1 MKFSFKN
8 IGYVD
13 SGCIELGNLTI
24 LFGENNVGKTYLN
37 YAIYGLLKSIKENI
51 SFDFNNKIVDSLQEN
66 GFINIQLDEIN
77 ISKSLDISGRNFSE
91 NLHRYFNTNE
101 EFFENSSVRISINNI
116 DLEKIKPRKFEAKVV
131 IGIKQQSEFIFYKE
145 VDSNT
150 INVTLKH
157 DEEFK
162 QKFPNNL
169 IKNIL
174 NDFLTKLIVSNDNF
188 PTPFVITSE
197 RTGISLFY
205 KELDVNKNLLLETL
219 TEGKDFDPFDF
230 LTKYRSRYAQPIHD
244 NIQVIRDYENIQ
256 KNKSFIRENKEQYDS
271 ILSTLQ
277 DIIGGNFKHSNKEVF
292 YHPKKKKNRNKM
304 AIPFYVSSSS
314 IKSMFLIDLYIN
326 CLAKKG
332 GLLIIDEPELNLHPN
347 NQRKMAILLSKLINS
362 GVKVL
367 ITTHSDY
374 LVRELNNR
382 IMLKNLFTETRV
394 GIMNEHKIS
403 EDELLDIS
411 DVKAYGI
418 GTSNYEIT
426 EFTINEYGI
435 DTKIFDKVIND
446 ANILNDKIYYS
457 LGD

>member
-13 SGCIELGNLTI
+13 NGCLELGNLTI

-37 YAIYGLLKSIKENI
+37 YAIYGLLKSIKDNI
-51 SFDFNNKIVDSLQEN
+51 HFDFNNKDVDALQEN
-66 GFINIQLDEIN
+66 GFINISLYEIN
-77 ISKSLDISGRNFSE
+77 IAQSLENSGHNFSK
-91 NLHRYFNTNE
+91 NLYRYFNTNE
-101 EFFENSSVRISINNI
+101 EFFENSSVGISIENI
-116 DLEKIKPRKFEAKVV
+116 DLEKIIPKKFEAKAV
-131 IGIKQQSEFIFYKE
+131 IGSKSQSEFIFYKE
-145 VDSNT
+145 EDSDT
-150 INVTLKH
+150 INITLKH
-157 DEEFK
+157 NGEFE
-162 QKFPNNL
+162 QKFPNSL
-169 IKNIL
+169 VKNIL
-174 NDFLTKLIVSNDNF
+174 NDFLTKLIVSNDDF
-188 PTPFVITSE
+188 PIPFVITSE

-205 KELDVNKNLLLETL
+205 KELDVSKNLILETL
-219 TEGKDFDPFDF
+219 TEGKEFDPFDF

-244 NIQVIRDYENIQ
+244 NIQVIRDYENVQ
-256 KNKSFIRENKEQYDS
+256 KNKSFIRENKEKYDS
-271 ILSTLQ
+271 ILNTLQ

-292 YHPKKKKNRNKM
+292 YYPKKKKNRSKM
-304 AIPFYVSSSS
+304 AIPFYVASSS

-326 CLAKKG
+326 CIAKKG

-347 NQRKMAILLSKLINS
+347 NQRRMAILLAKLINS

-382 IMLKNLFTETRV
+382 IMMKQLSQEVRND
-394 GIMNEHKIS
+394 IMCEYKIS

-418 GTSNYEIT
+418 GVENHEIT

-435 DTKIFDKVIND
+435 DTKIFDTVIND

-457 LGD
+457 LGE

>member
-13 SGCIELGNLTI
+13 NGCLELGNLTI

-37 YAIYGLLKSIKENI
+37 YAIYGLLKSIKNNI
-51 SFDFNNKIVDSLQEN
+51 HFDFDDNYIDSLQEN
-66 GFINIQLDEIN
+66 GLVNISLYEIN
-77 ISKSLDISGRNFSE
+77 MLNSLNSSGHNFSE

-101 EFFENSSVRISINNI
+101 EFFEDSSVGISMADM
-116 DLEKIKPRKFEAKVV
+116 DLKKIIPKKFEAKAV
-131 IGIKQQSEFIFYKE
+131 IGKKHQSEFIFYKE
-145 VDSNT
+145 EGTDI
-150 INVTLKH
+150 INITLKH
-157 DEEFK
+157 NGEL
-162 QKFPNNL
+162 QQNFPNSL

-174 NDFLTKLIVSNDNF
+174 NDFLTKLIVSNDDF

-205 KELDVNKNLLLETL
+205 KELDVNKNLILETL
-219 TEGKDFDPFDF
+219 TEGKEFDPFDF

-244 NIQVIRDYENIQ
+244 NIQVIRDYESVQ
-256 KNKSFIRENKEQYDS
+256 KNKSFIREDKEKYDS
-271 ILSTLQ
+271 ILNTLQ
-277 DIIGGNFKHSNKEVF
+277 DIIGGNFKNSNKEVF
-292 YHPKKKKNRNKM
+292 YYPKKKKKRRKI
-304 AIPFYVSSSS
+304 AIPFYVASSS

-326 CLAKKG
+326 CIAKKG

-347 NQRKMAILLSKLINS
+347 NQRKIAVLLAKLINA

-382 IMLKNLFTETRV
+382 IMLKNLSPEARRN
-394 GIMNEHKIS
+394 IMCEYKIS

-418 GTSNYEIT
+418 GVENHEIT

-435 DTKIFDKVIND
+435 DTKIFDTVINE

-457 LGD
+457 LGE

>member
-13 SGCIELGNLTI
+13 NGCLELGNLTI

-37 YAIYGLLKSIKENI
+37 YAIYGLLKSIKDNI
-51 SFDFNNKIVDSLQEN
+51 HFDFNNKDVDALQEN
-66 GFINIQLDEIN
+66 GFINISLYEIN
-77 ISKSLDISGRNFSE
+77 IAQSLENSGHNFSK
-91 NLHRYFNTNE
+91 NLYRYFNTNE
-101 EFFENSSVRISINNI
+101 EFFENSSVGISIENI
-116 DLEKIKPRKFEAKVV
+116 DLEKIIPKKFEAKAV
-131 IGIKQQSEFIFYKE
+131 IGSKSQSEFIFYKE
-145 VDSNT
+145 EDSDT
-150 INVTLKH
+150 INITLKH
-157 DEEFK
+157 NGEFK
-162 QKFPNNL
+162 QKFPSNL
-169 IKNIL
+169 VKNIL
-174 NDFLTKLIVSNDNF
+174 NDFLTKLMVSNDDF
-188 PTPFVITSE
+188 PIPFVITSE

-205 KELDVNKNLLLETL
+205 KELDVSKNLILETL
-219 TEGKDFDPFDF
+219 TEGKEFDPFDF

-244 NIQVIRDYENIQ
+244 NIQVIRDYENVQ
-256 KNKSFIRENKEQYDS
+256 KNKSFIRENKEKYDS
-271 ILSTLQ
+271 ILNTLQ

-292 YHPKKKKNRNKM
+292 YYPKKKKNRSKM
-304 AIPFYVSSSS
+304 AIPFYVASSS

-326 CLAKKG
+326 CIAKKG

-347 NQRKMAILLSKLINS
+347 NQRRMAILLAKLINS

-382 IMLKNLFTETRV
+382 IMMKQLSQEARND
-394 GIMNEHKIS
+394 IMREYKIS
-403 EDELLDIS
+403 EDELLDIL

-418 GTSNYEIT
+418 GVENHEIT

-435 DTKIFDKVIND
+435 DTKIFDTVIND

-457 LGD
+457 LGE